1 MRSEKSVKYDR
12 GKLEMLRNFFIG
24 SFAALFLVGCSFEP
38 DMVYVEPGNKIVGFV
53 RSSGI
58 HYIVTRP
65 MEQNETP
72 ICYDIR
78 DVNRFLEETETYL
91 RICETR

>member
-1 MRSEKSVKYDR
+1 MKRMFVV
-12 GKLEMLRNFFIG
+12 GIFIT
-24 SFAALFLVGCSFEP
+24 LFLVGCSFEP
-38 DMVYVEPGNKIVGFV
+38 DMVYVEPGNKVVGFM

-78 DVNRFLEETETYL
+78 DVNRFLEEAETFL